1 MTWSAKLARWL
12 SVADAGR
19 GVDFHKSA
27 FGAVEP
33 ECLEGAV
40 GVLQVARLGIG
51 QAEFC
56 QDENGSVFIEREVR
70 RQLASE
76 PTPPE
81 QVHPI
86 PPTAGFL
93 DRSALQGV
101 LAHVE
106 MLGLDPGRG
115 PAGHTKTA
123 GHPTPALPGLKCA
136 AAQQPRTLVGRL
148 YRLGAD
154 AATADA

>member
-1 MTWSAKLARWL
+1 MTWSAKLAPWL

-19 GVDFHKSA
+19 AVDFYKSA

-33 ECLEGAV
+33 ERLEGDV
-40 GVLQVARLGIG
+40 GVLQVTRLGIG
-51 QAEFC
+51 EADFWVQFDPGGSRTRL
-56 QDENGSVFIEREVR
+56 DENISVFIEREVR

-93 DRSALQGV
+93 DRSAL
-101 LAHVE
+101 
-106 MLGLDPGRG
+106 
-115 PAGHTKTA
+115 
-123 GHPTPALPGLKCA
+123 
-136 AAQQPRTLVGRL
+136 
-148 YRLGAD
+148 
-154 AATADA
+154 

>member
-1 MTWSAKLARWL
+1 MHPRPIPRPAAHPAR
-12 SVADAGR
+12 SCGITPKHEPIYETASFVINVNQMSSQADQQTCSR
-19 GVDFHKSA
+19 T
-27 FGAVEP
+27 
-33 ECLEGAV
+33 
-40 GVLQVARLGIG
+40 R
-51 QAEFC
+51 

-93 DRSALQGV
+93 DRSVLYGV

-106 MLGLDPGRG
+106 MLGLGPGRG
-115 PAGHTKTA
+115 PASHTKTA
-123 GHPTPALPGLKCA
+123 GHPTLA
-136 AAQQPRTLVGRL
+136 
-148 YRLGAD
+148 
-154 AATADA
+154 